1 MMYRMNEALTYHL
14 NKAGLIRLKEIM
26 DVMPRSQHGK
36 YLIDQSTV
44 GLHLTGVRRVNVDHA
59 RVYAQILKVHPWK
72 VIDDYVCRYPVIGN
86 LDITTGLVETRGK
99 FQNDYLVCSND
110 FEYING
116 TLIILS
122 KSGKIA
128 FVYNENLFL
137 NKSNFNSDDAQRC
150 IFETKNSEI
159 LAFVTDVDF
168 DTKTVK
174 YVLPTR
180 SKSWKVISTNYINIR
195 PINEVINLNTA
206 SDITSVIE
214 HTFEKPKQ
222 YY

>member
-1 MMYRMNEALTYHL
+1 MMYRMNEALHYHL
-14 NKAGLIRLKEIM
+14 NKAGLIRIKEIM
-26 DVMPRSQHGK
+26 DVMPMSQHGK

-44 GLHLTGVRRVNVDHA
+44 GLHLTGARRVNVDHA

-86 LDITTGLVETRGK
+86 LDPISGLVESRGK

-110 FEYING
+110 FEYVEG

-122 KSGKIA
+122 KSSKIA
-128 FVYNENLFL
+128 YIYNENLFL
-137 NKSNFNSDDAQRC
+137 NNVNFNDEDAQRC

-159 LAFVTDVDF
+159 LAFVTDVNF
-168 DTKTVK
+168 EKKIVT

-180 SKSWKVISTNYINIR
+180 TKSWKVLSTNYINIR
-195 PINEVINLNTA
+195 PINEIINLNTV
-206 SDITSVIE
+206 SNITGVVE